1 MGGRPVVHVLVRAR
15 HHPRLR
21 GAARVANGYRRGDPE
36 KGNGTAPKWT
46 SSTCTSVYYT
56 ATPYK
61 RIPAVSLLASCY

>member
-36 KGNGTAPKWT
+36 KGNGTA
-46 SSTCTSVYYT
+46 
-56 ATPYK
+56 
-61 RIPAVSLLASCY
+61 I